1 MSTLFMQCFLSQN
14 VSLSLTSVGDF
25 EKTLQ
30 QLTELKADT
39 ADLKA
44 KKDELTSEN
53 ESLNTQIKVR
63 QRGEWR
69 VLKSR

>member
-1 MSTLFMQCFLSQN
+1 
-14 VSLSLTSVGDF
+14 LTSVGDF

-39 ADLKA
+39 ADLKV